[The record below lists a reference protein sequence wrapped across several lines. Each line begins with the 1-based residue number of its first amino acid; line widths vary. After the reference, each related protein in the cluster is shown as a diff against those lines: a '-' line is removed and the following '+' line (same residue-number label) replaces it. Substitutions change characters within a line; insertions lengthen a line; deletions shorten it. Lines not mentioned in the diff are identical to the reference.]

1 MRDEDRPPV
10 LAHQRFDAA
19 RGAFAGLG
27 LAARFR
33 RIHETNLWG
42 ASTSVSGLGSE
53 DKATSTLQAALP
65 NLLNELGVSSL
76 LDAPCGDARW
86 IGKAS
91 LNVEY
96 VGVDIVPEIV
106 DEARTRARQLS
117 TSDRFLVADI
127 VADVLPRADVVLCRD
142 CLVHLSFNNIAL
154 AVENFRRSG
163 ATWLITTTFSEWTT
177 NADAEDGDWRPL
189 NFMRPPFN
197 WPKPHQLINEGCDEA
212 DGGYRDK
219 CLGVWRLT
227 DILPRPA
234 VRGLNHLTLAV
245 ADLARSM
252 EFYRDVLGFH
262 VSANWPTGA
271 YLEAGS
277 LWLCLSVDD
286 GTTDGRTVD
295 YTHFALDVAEAEFDA
310 LAKRVALVA
319 PEWRTNRSEG
329 RSLYFVD
336 PDGHRLELHVG
347 DLRSRLAH
355 YEANPPDGMKV
366 FPRYAP
372 SCIDVG
378 RRLAAIAQ
386 SGLHFSRDTFDRE
399 RFAEVQSI
407 AAALLGTHVP
417 QISGNLQKLLASAV
431 GPATPLV
438 DVRAVVIDPNGSVL
452 LVREANDGHWCL
464 PGGFAEVGLTPREN
478 IEKELLEETGRTGR
492 ALRLLGVHDHLRRNN
507 PASPIQYYKLFFECA
522 VDLGYHVANSETDAA
537 EYFSVD
543 ALPNLSV
550 GRSTAE
556 QIRLFASM
564 CLHGDSG
571 VFCD

>member
-1 MRDEDRPPV
+1 M
-10 LAHQRFDAA
+10 LAHQRFDAD
-19 RGAFAGLG
+19 RSAFVGLD
-27 LAARFR
+27 LASRFQ

-42 ASTSVSGLGSE
+42 AATSLSGLGSE
-53 DKATSTLQAALP
+53 DTATAKLQADLPAL
-65 NLLNELGVSSL
+65 LKSIGVASL
-76 LDAPCGDARW
+76 LDAPCGDASW
-86 IGKAS
+86 IGKAGIDV
-91 LNVEY
+91 NY
-96 VGVDIVPEIV
+96 IGVDIVPELV
-106 DEARTRARQLS
+106 EAALARTWPDPAKAR
-117 TSDRFLVADI
+117 FMVADI
-127 VADVLPRADVVLCRD
+127 TADNLPRADAVLCRD
-142 CLVHLSFNNIAL
+142 CLVHLSFENISR

-163 ATWLITTTFSEWTT
+163 ATWLIATTFSDWST
-177 NADAEDGDWRPL
+177 NAEVEDGDWRAL

-219 CLGVWRLT
+219 CLGVWRLQ
-227 DILPRPA
+227 DIPPRPA
-234 VRGLNHLTLAV
+234 VTGLNHLTLAV

-252 EFYRDVLGFH
+252 EFYRDVLGFR
-262 VSANWPTGA
+262 VRASWPTGA

-286 GTTDGRTVD
+286 GMTDGRTVD

-310 LAKRVALVA
+310 LAKRVSLAA
-319 PEWRTNRSEG
+319 PEWRTSRSEG
-329 RSLYFVD
+329 RSLYIVD

-347 DLRSRLAH
+347 NLRSRLAH

-366 FPRYAP
+366 FASHAP
-372 SCIDVG
+372 SYIDVG

-399 RFAEVQSI
+399 RFAEVQLI
-407 AAALLGTHVP
+407 AAALLGTHMP
-417 QISGNLQKLLASAV
+417 QISGDLQKLLALAV

-452 LVREANDGHWCL
+452 LVREANDGRWCL

-478 IEKELLEETGRTGR
+478 VEKELLEETGRTGR
-492 ALRLLGVHDHLRRNN
+492 ALRMLGVHDHLRRNN
-507 PASPIQYYKLFFECA
+507 PASPIQYYKLFFECE
-522 VDLGYHVANSETDAA
+522 VDPGYYVANSETDAA

-543 ALPNLSV
+543 ALPDLSV

-571 VFCD
+571 VVFD

>member
-19 RGAFAGLG
+19 RGGFAGLG

-42 ASTSVSGLGSE
+42 APTSVSGLGSE
-53 DKATSTLQAALP
+53 DEATSALQAALP
-65 NLLNELGVSSL
+65 TLLEELGVSSL
-76 LDAPCGDARW
+76 IDAPCGDAGW
-86 IGKAS
+86 IGKAR

-96 VGVDIVPEIV
+96 VGVDIVPELI
-106 DEARTRARQLS
+106 EAARTRAGQRS
-117 TSDRFLVADI
+117 TNDRFLVADI

-227 DILPRPA
+227 DIPPRPA

-262 VSANWPTGA
+262 VRASWPTGA

-286 GTTDGRTVD
+286 GTTDGRAVD

-329 RSLYFVD
+329 RSLYIVD

-347 DLRSRLAH
+347 NLRSRLAH
-355 YEANPPDGMKV
+355 YKANLPDGMKLFQV
-366 FPRYAP
+366 GSQLPDYDPEKFGERLP
-372 SCIDVG
+372 SCWSVETASTFSEANPAMGQCSVTALVAQDFLGGDIAKTQVDGAWHYYNILGAQRWDFTASQFAKPLRYDDVPSS
-378 RRLAAIAQ
+378 REDALTDTTSAQYQKLSEAI
-386 SGLHFSRDTFDRE
+386 RRE
-399 RFAEVQSI
+399 R
-407 AAALLGTHVP
+407 
-417 QISGNLQKLLASAV
+417 
-431 GPATPLV
+431 
-438 DVRAVVIDPNGSVL
+438 
-452 LVREANDGHWCL
+452 
-464 PGGFAEVGLTPREN
+464 
-478 IEKELLEETGRTGR
+478 
-492 ALRLLGVHDHLRRNN
+492 
-507 PASPIQYYKLFFECA
+507 
-522 VDLGYHVANSETDAA
+522 
-537 EYFSVD
+537 
-543 ALPNLSV
+543 
-550 GRSTAE
+550 
-556 QIRLFASM
+556 
-564 CLHGDSG
+564 
-571 VFCD
+571 